1 LPNYRE
7 EVDTS
12 IADTLK
18 EQIDDRFIR
27 PLLEQQEVQL
37 PHGTQPMDLLE
48 RFMHMQADPNN
59 LNILATIY
67 ESFSTFG
74 AQSPY
79 FPQLLAL
86 I

>member
-1 LPNYRE
+1 
-7 EVDTS
+7 
-12 IADTLK
+12 
-18 EQIDDRFIR
+18 
-27 PLLEQQEVQL
+27 
-37 PHGTQPMDLLE
+37 MDLLE